1 MAVVINSPQVLLL
14 KTCLYLKVL
23 SSRVCHHVCALCPLK
38 EQVVSR
44 PEPSV
49 CCVLIF
55 TLTDKSALTPEA
67 SFLRYRQIASQPL
80 YARQRVAL
88 SSTWDGYITSCH
100 QGAGISGKTPAVK
113 HCRARERTAAVTA
126 STRPTQI
133 KPHKIPAQMG
143 NSHESPPV
151 V

>member
-14 KTCLYLKVL
+14 KTRLYLKVL
-23 SSRVCHHVCALCPLK
+23 SPRVCHHVCALCPLK

-55 TLTDKSALTPEA
+55 TPTDKSALTPEA

-80 YARQRVAL
+80 HARQREAL

-113 HCRARERTAAVTA
+113 HCRACERTAAVTT
-126 STRPTQI
+126 STRPNRSSYTKFQ
-133 KPHKIPAQMG
+133 HRWGTVM
-143 NSHESPPV
+143 NLHL
-151 V
+151 